1 MPVKFYPRA
10 MTFEQAIAI
19 DHNAHGYRCAIY
31 VHGLPYRVHNGLL
44 IRVGW

>member
-19 DHNAHGYRCAIY
+19 DHNAHGHRRAIY
-31 VHGLPYRVHNGLL
+31 VHGVPYAVRNGQL
-44 IRVGW
+44 IRAAW